1 MSDDDDD
8 DAIEIKM
15 ILLGESGVGKT
26 SIISRYVENT
36 FSDDVMTSNA
46 MTYVQKELT
55 IDKQKI
61 QLNIWDTVGQEKYRS
76 LSKLFFKDTKIV
88 ILVYSITHMASF
100 EGLAYWSNLYKETI
114 GDDAILGV
122 VGNKSDL
129 YLEQEVSDE
138 KGEEFAKE
146 NGGFFSVISAKV
158 NGEQLDHYIHKL
170 VMEYLKKNPTIIK
183 NPKNIKLDD
192 EENEENVQEIKAGCC
207 AGGKNKKMIRRYS
220 SILKD
225 YNGVINAVFLG
236 DNSVGKTSI
245 LNRIKKEPFN
255 SDENHTEKIVEY
267 KYQYNS
273 NKMKLD
279 IIIKDVDN
287 EKKNSKEFGN
297 ILKNSEMFFLVYD
310 VKNKQSFENI
320 GYWIEGITKVKDSL
334 SKILIYI
341 LANKNDKN
349 DGNGNIE
356 MINEGRNYALDN
368 KYLIKFISAK
378 DNEGIIGLIDESVEK
393 YLMIS

>member
-1 MSDDDDD
+1 M
-8 DAIEIKM
+8 
-15 ILLGESGVGKT
+15 
-26 SIISRYVENT
+26 
-36 FSDDVMTSNA
+36 
-46 MTYVQKELT
+46 
-55 IDKQKI
+55 
-61 QLNIWDTVGQEKYRS
+61 
-76 LSKLFFKDTKIV
+76 
-88 ILVYSITHMASF
+88 
-100 EGLAYWSNLYKETI
+100 
-114 GDDAILGV
+114 
-122 VGNKSDL
+122 
-129 YLEQEVSDE
+129 
-138 KGEEFAKE
+138 
-146 NGGFFSVISAKV
+146 ISAKV

-255 SDENHTEKIVEY
+255 SDENHTEQIVEY

-368 KYLIKFISAK
+368 KYLIKSISAK

>member
-1 MSDDDDD
+1 
-8 DAIEIKM
+8 
-15 ILLGESGVGKT
+15 
-26 SIISRYVENT
+26 
-36 FSDDVMTSNA
+36 

-88 ILVYSITHMASF
+88 ILVYAITSMASF

-138 KGEEFAKE
+138 KGEKFAKE
-146 NGGFFSVISAKV
+146 NGGFFSAISAKV

-192 EENEENVQEIKAGCC
+192 EENEDNVQEIKAGCC

-255 SDENHTEKIVEY
+255 SDENHTEQIVEY

-341 LANKNDKN
+341 LANKNDKL

-368 KYLIKFISAK
+368 KYLIKSISAK

>member
-255 SDENHTEKIVEY
+255 SDENHTEQIVEY

>member
-88 ILVYSITHMASF
+88 ILVYAITSMASF

-158 NGEQLDHYIHKL
+158 NGEQLDHYI
-170 VMEYLKKNPTIIK
+170 
-183 NPKNIKLDD
+183 
-192 EENEENVQEIKAGCC
+192 
-207 AGGKNKKMIRRYS
+207 
-220 SILKD
+220 
-225 YNGVINAVFLG
+225 
-236 DNSVGKTSI
+236 
-245 LNRIKKEPFN
+245 LN
-255 SDENHTEKIVEY
+255 
-267 KYQYNS
+267 
-273 NKMKLD
+273 
-279 IIIKDVDN
+279 
-287 EKKNSKEFGN
+287 
-297 ILKNSEMFFLVYD
+297 
-310 VKNKQSFENI
+310 
-320 GYWIEGITKVKDSL
+320 
-334 SKILIYI
+334 
-341 LANKNDKN
+341 
-349 DGNGNIE
+349 
-356 MINEGRNYALDN
+356 
-368 KYLIKFISAK
+368 
-378 DNEGIIGLIDESVEK
+378 
-393 YLMIS
+393 

>member
-1 MSDDDDD
+1 MSDESDDDG
-8 DAIEIKM
+8 IEIKM

-88 ILVYSITHMASF
+88 ILVYTITSMVSF
-100 EGLAYWSNLYKETI
+100 EGLTYWSNLYKETI

-129 YLEQEVSDE
+129 YLEQEVSEE
-138 KGEEFAKE
+138 KGEQFAKE
-146 NGGFFSVISAKV
+146 NGGIFSLISAKV
-158 NGEQLDHYIHKL
+158 NREQLDNYILKL
-170 VMEYLKKNPTIIK
+170 VKEYLKKNPNLIK
-183 NPKNIKLDD
+183 NPKNIKLND
-192 EENEENVQEIKAGCC
+192 EENEENIQEIKAGCC

-220 SILKD
+220 LILKD

-236 DNSVGKTSI
+236 DNSVGKTNI
-245 LNRIKKEPFN
+245 INRIKKESFN
-255 SDENHTEKIVEY
+255 PNESHTEQIIQY
-267 KYQYNS
+267 NYQYNS
-273 NKMKLD
+273 KKIKLD
-279 IIIKDVDN
+279 IIINDVDN
-287 EKKNSKEFGN
+287 EKKNTKEFGN
-297 ILKNSEMFFLVYD
+297 ILKSSEMFFLVYD

-320 GYWIEGITKVKDSL
+320 GYWIEGITKVKDNL

-341 LANKNDKN
+341 LANKNDKD

-368 KYLIKFISAK
+368 KYLKKSISAK
-378 DNEGIIGLIDESVEK
+378 DNEGIMGLIEESVEK
-393 YLMIS
+393 YLTIS

>member
-88 ILVYSITHMASF
+88 ILVYAITSMASF

-138 KGEEFAKE
+138 KGEKFAKE

-192 EENEENVQEIKAGCC
+192 EENEDNVQEIKAGCC

-255 SDENHTEKIVEY
+255 SDENHTEQIVEY

-341 LANKNDKN
+341 LANKNDKL

-368 KYLIKFISAK
+368 KYLIKSISAK

>member
-88 ILVYSITHMASF
+88 ILVYSITSMASF

-192 EENEENVQEIKAGCC
+192 EENEDNVQEIKAGCC

-220 SILKD
+220 
-225 YNGVINAVFLG
+225 
-236 DNSVGKTSI
+236 
-245 LNRIKKEPFN
+245 
-255 SDENHTEKIVEY
+255 H
-267 KYQYNS
+267 
-273 NKMKLD
+273 
-279 IIIKDVDN
+279 
-287 EKKNSKEFGN
+287 
-297 ILKNSEMFFLVYD
+297 
-310 VKNKQSFENI
+310 QS
-320 GYWIEGITKVKDSL
+320 
-334 SKILIYI
+334 
-341 LANKNDKN
+341 
-349 DGNGNIE
+349 
-356 MINEGRNYALDN
+356 
-368 KYLIKFISAK
+368 
-378 DNEGIIGLIDESVEK
+378 
-393 YLMIS
+393 

>member
-1 MSDDDDD
+1 
-8 DAIEIKM
+8 
-15 ILLGESGVGKT
+15 
-26 SIISRYVENT
+26 
-36 FSDDVMTSNA
+36 MTSNA

-88 ILVYSITHMASF
+88 ILVYTITSMASF
-100 EGLAYWSNLYKETI
+100 EGLTYWSNLYKETI

-129 YLEQEVSDE
+129 YLEQEVSEE
-138 KGEEFAKE
+138 KGEQFAKE
-146 NGGFFSVISAKV
+146 NGGIFSLISAKV
-158 NGEQLDHYIHKL
+158 NREQLDNYILKL
-170 VMEYLKKNPTIIK
+170 VKEYLKKNPNLIK
-183 NPKNIKLDD
+183 NPKNIKLND
-192 EENEENVQEIKAGCC
+192 EENEENIQEIKAGCC
-207 AGGKNKKMIRRYS
+207 AGEKNKKMIRRYS
-220 SILKD
+220 LILKD

-236 DNSVGKTSI
+236 DNSVGKTNI
-245 LNRIKKEPFN
+245 INRIKKESFN
-255 SDENHTEKIVEY
+255 PNENHTEQIIQY
-267 KYQYNS
+267 NYQYNS
-273 NKMKLD
+273 KKIKLD
-279 IIIKDVDN
+279 IIINDVDN

-297 ILKNSEMFFLVYD
+297 ILKSSEMFFLVYD

-320 GYWIEGITKVKDSL
+320 GYWIEGITKVKDNL

-341 LANKNDKN
+341 LANKNDKD

-368 KYLIKFISAK
+368 KYLIKSISAK
-378 DNEGIIGLIDESVEK
+378 DNEGIMGLIEESVEK
-393 YLMIS
+393 YLTIS

>member
-1 MSDDDDD
+1 MSDESDDDG
-8 DAIEIKM
+8 IEIKM

-88 ILVYSITHMASF
+88 ILVYTITSMASF
-100 EGLAYWSNLYKETI
+100 EGLTYWSNLYKETI

-192 EENEENVQEIKAGCC
+192 EENEDNVQEIKAGCC

-255 SDENHTEKIVEY
+255 SDENHTEQIVEY

-279 IIIKDVDN
+279 II
-287 EKKNSKEFGN
+287 
-297 ILKNSEMFFLVYD
+297 
-310 VKNKQSFENI
+310 
-320 GYWIEGITKVKDSL
+320 
-334 SKILIYI
+334 
-341 LANKNDKN
+341 
-349 DGNGNIE
+349 
-356 MINEGRNYALDN
+356 
-368 KYLIKFISAK
+368 
-378 DNEGIIGLIDESVEK
+378 
-393 YLMIS
+393 